1 MSSAHDHP
9 LPTRPPEP
17 AHPLRTIR
25 DIRGSL
31 PSDQPAHF
39 DAELAVTDLDELGD
53 EHRMIYLFDTNRMSE
68 RHTSSPRF
76 AGGSASLRLS
86 CQVLTGACG
95 ARAPSI
101 ARQLVQSVLS
111 WDALL

>member
-31 PSDQPAHF
+31 PSDQLAHF
-39 DAELAVTDLDELGD
+39 DAELGD